1 MANTGNQGSHDQRI
15 TAQALTTGD
24 RAAGIMLLL
33 FLCSEEDLIM
43 GRTGDSDKMLFRSF
57 ECFSN
62 DGILDVDELDQI
74 LEIAMRDDTVDEDEK
89 KVLKNIIYNL
99 TSADLS
105 PDLWERVEAL
115 IQQYGLDEPS

>member
-1 MANTGNQGSHDQRI
+1 
-15 TAQALTTGD
+15 
-24 RAAGIMLLL
+24 
-33 FLCSEEDLIM
+33 M
-43 GRTGDSDKMLFRSF
+43 GRSGDSDKMLFRSF

-105 PDLWERVEAL
+105 PDLWERVDAL
-115 IQQYGLDEPS
+115 IRQYGLDEPS

>member
-1 MANTGNQGSHDQRI
+1 
-15 TAQALTTGD
+15 
-24 RAAGIMLLL
+24 MLR
-33 FLCSEEDLIM
+33 CSEEDLIM

-115 IQQYGLDEPS
+115 IRQYGLDEPS

>member
-1 MANTGNQGSHDQRI
+1 
-15 TAQALTTGD
+15 
-24 RAAGIMLLL
+24 
-33 FLCSEEDLIM
+33 M

-99 TSADLS
+99 TSADLT

-115 IQQYGLDEPS
+115 IQQFGLDEPS

>member
-1 MANTGNQGSHDQRI
+1 
-15 TAQALTTGD
+15 
-24 RAAGIMLLL
+24 
-33 FLCSEEDLIM
+33 M

-74 LEIAMRDDTVDEDEK
+74 VEIAMRDNTVDEDEK

>member
-1 MANTGNQGSHDQRI
+1 
-15 TAQALTTGD
+15 
-24 RAAGIMLLL
+24 
-33 FLCSEEDLIM
+33 M